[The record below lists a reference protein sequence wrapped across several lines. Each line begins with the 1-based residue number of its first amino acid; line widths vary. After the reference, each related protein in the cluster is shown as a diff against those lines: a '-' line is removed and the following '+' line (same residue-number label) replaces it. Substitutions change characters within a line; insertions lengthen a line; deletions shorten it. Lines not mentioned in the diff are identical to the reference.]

1 MSREIKICLKFNVDT
16 VAIRKF
22 KVRDLNK
29 STAFVLA
36 SGTWSLKRRPSGVEI
51 GSGAVTVNNAD
62 TDSFGNTIKTISM
75 TIDLRNT
82 DVFESGSYYLVLH
95 TVLVTQ
101 QTDFFRVPV
110 ELVDYR
116 EKGAA

>member
-1 MSREIKICLKFNVDT
+1 MSREIKVCLKFNVDT

-22 KVRDLNK
+22 KVRDLNG
-29 STAFVLA
+29 STVFVLA
-36 SGTWSLKRRPSGVEI
+36 SGTWSLTRRPTGVEI
-51 GSGAVTVNNAD
+51 GTGAVTVNNND
-62 TDSFGNTIKTISM
+62 TDQFGNTIKTVSM

-82 DVFESGSYYLVLH
+82 DAFEDGSYFLVIKTALA
-95 TVLVTQ
+95 TQ
-101 QTDFFRVPV
+101 QTDFFRIPV

>member
-1 MSREIKICLKFNVDT
+1 MSREIKTCLKFNVDT

-22 KVRDLNK
+22 KVSDLNK

-36 SGTWSLKRRPSGVEI
+36 SGTWSLKRRPTGLEI
-51 GSGAVTVNNAD
+51 GTGSVTINNND
-62 TDSFGNTIKTISM
+62 VDGFGNTIKTISM

-82 DVFESGSYYLVLH
+82 DAYELGSYYLVLQ
-95 TVLVTQ
+95 TALATQ